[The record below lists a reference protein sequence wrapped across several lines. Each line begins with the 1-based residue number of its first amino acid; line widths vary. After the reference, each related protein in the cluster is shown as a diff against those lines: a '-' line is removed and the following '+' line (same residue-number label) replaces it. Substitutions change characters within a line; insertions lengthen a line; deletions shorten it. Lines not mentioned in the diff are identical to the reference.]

1 MVKNVIIKSGNHSID
16 LHTNG
21 IDHPKKII
29 VCLHGFNGDL
39 WGDGF
44 SKLKKVFIDEI
55 LVCSFDSAGHANS
68 EVPSLDMRLDLI
80 NQELTDVLNYLIIT
94 YPKTPISLLGFSYG
108 GYRAMLCIAKNE
120 FKNINQIVLINPA
133 LNMLKTIEKVKGFK
147 YSDLK
152 PNAIIPMKE
161 NLNKHLR
168 KDFIDDLYY
177 NNLYELKYEHK
188 IPLKIFKG
196 KYDSLI
202 SIADTLE
209 FAKTYPFVIEY
220 LEEDHLVKKPES
232 WQIITDFLKQ

>member
-44 SKLKKVFIDEI
+44 SKLKNAFDNI

-68 EVPSLDMRLDLI
+68 EVKSIDMRLDLI
-80 NQELTDVLNYLIIT
+80 NQELIDVLNYLT
-94 YPKTPISLLGFSYG
+94 EVYPVTPITLLGFSYG
-108 GYRAMLCIAKNE
+108 GYRAMLCVAKND
-120 FKNINQIVLINPA
+120 FKNLKQLVLVNPA
-133 LNMLKTIEKVKGFK
+133 LNMLKTIEIAKGFK
-147 YSDLK
+147 YANLK
-152 PNAIIPMKE
+152 PDSKIAMKE
-161 NLNKHLR
+161 SLNKYLC

-177 NNLYELKYEHK
+177 NNLYKLKYEHK

-202 SIADTLE
+202 SIADTFE
-209 FAKTYPFVIEY
+209 FAKTYPFDIEY

-232 WQIITDFLKQ
+232 WQKITKFLKQ